1 MALFSRKTKE
11 TEGKKDIKKNMSQK
25 KTRIAP
31 MVLSSAVQNR
41 DLSGVLITPRVTEKS
56 ASQNEKG
63 MYTFVIRRDATKY
76 DVRDAVSL
84 LFKVMPRKV
93 TIVNRA
99 PRTSH
104 SRAKGRDVV
113 VPGMKKANVFL
124 KKGDRIDLV

>member
-1 MALFSRKTKE
+1 MALFQRKKE
-11 TEGKKDIKKNMSQK
+11 VKK
-25 KTRIAP
+25 KTQKAH
-31 MVLSSAVQNR
+31 VLTTTPIPAHTR
-41 DLSGVLITPRVTEKS
+41 DLSSVLLKPRVTEKS
-56 ASQNEKG
+56 AGQNERG
-63 MYTFVIRRDATKY
+63 VYTFVVRRDATKY

-84 LFKVMPRKV
+84 LFKVTPRKV

-113 VPGMKKANVFL
+113 VPGLKKANVFL